1 MVTDN
6 LVDKY
11 QLNCIICET
20 IRNGQLLVSF
30 FELELTF
37 VGISLNIQ
45 YKTFLGFL

>member
-11 QLNCIICET
+11 QLNCIIHVCET
-20 IRNGQLLVSF
+20 IRNGQLLISF
-30 FELELTF
+30 FELELKF

-45 YKTFLGFL
+45 YKT